1 MKQWYVIQVLSSKE
15 KQVKQALD
23 ENKDASPHGKHIEEI
38 LLPTEKVMEVKSGQ
52 QKISEKRIWP
62 GYLLVKMDLTDDV
75 WMLIRKTNGVIG
87 FLGGEKPTPLSD
99 SEVDHILSDLEEKKK
114 GVRQKHKFEVGNHVK
129 ITDGVFVNFI
139 GTVTETHHEKGKLS
153 VSVSIFGRETQVDD
167 LEFWQVEEIS
177 EDAETENH

>member
-1 MKQWYVIQVLSSKE
+1 MKHWYVIQVFSAKE

-23 ENKDASPHGKHIEEI
+23 ENKATSPHGQHIEEI
-38 LLPTEKVMEVKSGQ
+38 ILPTEKVMEVKQGQ
-52 QKISEKRIWP
+52 QKISERRIWP
-62 GYLLVKMDLTDDV
+62 GYLLVKMELTDDV

-87 FLGGEKPTPLSD
+87 FLGGEKPTPLSEH
-99 SEVDHILSDLEEKKK
+99 EVQSILNDLEEKKK
-114 GVRQKHKFEVGNHVK
+114 GVTQKHQFEIGSHVK

-139 GTVTETHHEKGKLS
+139 GTVTAVQHEKGKLS

-177 EDAETENH
+177 EDIEAES